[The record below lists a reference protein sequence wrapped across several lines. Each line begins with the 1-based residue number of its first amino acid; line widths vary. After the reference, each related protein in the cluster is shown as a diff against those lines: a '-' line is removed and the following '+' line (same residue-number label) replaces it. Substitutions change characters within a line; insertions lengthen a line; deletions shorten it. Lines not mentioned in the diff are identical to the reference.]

1 MPLITGAQVRQ
12 HTPQIAGTAE
22 DSNFETV
29 VNRAD
34 ALMAAYCRWP
44 RTSTG
49 VYTMQSTT
57 YVLYPRP
64 WHEDPRAL
72 GYELRWVTAVASA
85 YIDEDWAYGAATQ
98 VTAADLLIDNDEG
111 VLWLVPLATSFSA
124 WSQKRRANKVTLTA
138 GFVTTPEDLIV
149 AAAFA
154 VRHLLGRGRTGGNV
168 ASRAGESVT
177 PADADMLLPK
187 ATKEALGVYMRV
199 SALVA

>member
-12 HTPQIAGTAE
+12 HTPQISGTLE

-44 RTSTG
+44 KTNAG
-49 VYTMQSTT
+49 IYTMVSST

-72 GYELRWVTAVASA
+72 GYDLRWVATITSA
-85 YIDEDWAYGAATQ
+85 YIDALWEYGADTQ
-98 VTAADLLIDNDEG
+98 VTASDLVVDNDEG
-111 VLWLVPLATSFSA
+111 VLWLKPNATSFSA
-124 WSQKRRANKVTLTA
+124 WSTERRANKVTLTA
-138 GFVTTPEDLIV
+138 GFAATPDEIV
-149 AAAFA
+149 VACAFA

-177 PADADMLLPK
+177 PADADTLLPK
-187 ATKEALGVYMRV
+187 ATKEALGAYMRS